1 MQNSRGKKLWILPN
15 NNGDMPNDQLKHKP
29 KKHWFKTFK
38 KKKLTLDFDGLKKKK
53 VLVCVVFT
61 RTMRNPKVTCSFQI
75 VSTLHNS
82 ASQILPQAQV
92 SCL

>member
-15 NNGDMPNDQLKHKP
+15 NNGDMPNDQLKHEP

-53 VLVCVVFT
+53 SVSL
-61 RTMRNPKVTCSFQI
+61 CSFHKNNEEYKSYVFFLDCQY
-75 VSTLHNS
+75 T
-82 ASQILPQAQV
+82 A
-92 SCL
+92 